1 VRGTRCQDRGDGS
14 PGPTALAARRSQT
27 SGFAPNDA
35 WICDGRAFAAPALW
49 EPAPVRLRPRV
60 VSEMVRRLPLRALGV
75 LLILLST
82 ASTESNGTGE
92 GAAAS
97 CVGPYLNDWPPSGP
111 FRAPTPTVAPGE
123 GLTVYG
129 HWYTNTCNDT
139 GGDEPLVPLEP
150 VHLTLTLPDGSVT
163 ELGEFEPHGND
174 MGFSTT
180 VTVPPGTRSGVATVS
195 DDRNLPATYEFNVS
209 Q

>member
-1 VRGTRCQDRGDGS
+1 
-14 PGPTALAARRSQT
+14 
-27 SGFAPNDA
+27 
-35 WICDGRAFAAPALW
+35 
-49 EPAPVRLRPRV
+49 
-60 VSEMVRRLPLRALGV
+60 MVRRLPLSALGV
-75 LLILLST
+75 LLIVLST
-82 ASTESNGTGE
+82 ACSGSSGAGG

-97 CVGPYLNDWPPSGP
+97 CVGPYLNDQPPSGP

-129 HWYTNTCNDT
+129 HWYTETCNDT
-139 GGDEPLVPLEP
+139 GGEEPLVPLEP

-163 ELGEFEPHGND
+163 ELGEFEPHGGD

-180 VTVPPGTRSGVATVS
+180 VTVPTGTPSGVATVS
-195 DDRNLPATYEFNVS
+195 DGRSLPATYEFNVS